1 MRPLRK
7 KRKTTDASS
16 KPDDENSTTLSK
28 EKENYL
34 KTLYT
39 DPSRPGSFS
48 GINKLSEAIKN
59 DGTFKFSRAEIK
71 RVLAKEDTYTVNR
84 FVRRKFQRSRVIA
97 YGVNDLVDVDLADFT
112 RLSRY
117 NKNIKFLLVAIDVFS
132 RFVKVRPLRDKTAGS
147 VVSAFESLYAH
158 GPLPRKVRTDLG
170 AELRNSK
177 LEHFFEKNGI
187 RHIYAS
193 PPIKAGY
200 AKRCIQSLKQLI
212 YRYLYQSNSFRYI
225 EALDKIVDS
234 YNSRPHRSLGKLAPR
249 DVNEKNQVSLWNRMY
264 IDSLRSQKDAKKRN
278 LKSTSR
284 KTAQKFTLKKG
295 QLVRI
300 SYAKSPFER
309 SYNEKF
315 TEESFTVK
323 DHYLLNGVPVYKL
336 ADLQNCL
343 VEGIFYSHDLQAIIK
358 TDDLWQIER
367 ILKTK
372 GKGKNQ
378 KVLVRWK
385 GYGPK
390 FDSYVLKS
398 SLKNIGK

>member
-1 MRPLRK
+1 
-7 KRKTTDASS
+7 
-16 KPDDENSTTLSK
+16 
-28 EKENYL
+28 
-34 KTLYT
+34 
-39 DPSRPGSFS
+39 
-48 GINKLSEAIKN
+48 
-59 DGTFKFSRAEIK
+59 
-71 RVLAKEDTYTVNR
+71 
-84 FVRRKFQRSRVIA
+84 
-97 YGVNDLVDVDLADFT
+97 
-112 RLSRY
+112 
-117 NKNIKFLLVAIDVFS
+117 
-132 RFVKVRPLRDKTAGS
+132 
-147 VVSAFESLYAH
+147 
-158 GPLPRKVRTDLG
+158 
-170 AELRNSK
+170 
-177 LEHFFEKNGI
+177 
-187 RHIYAS
+187 
-193 PPIKAGY
+193 
-200 AKRCIQSLKQLI
+200 
-212 YRYLYQSNSFRYI
+212 
-225 EALDKIVDS
+225 
-234 YNSRPHRSLGKLAPR
+234 
-249 DVNEKNQVSLWNRMY
+249 MY
-264 IDSLRSQKDAKKRN
+264 IDSLRSQTDAKKRN

-343 VEGIFYSHDLQAIIK
+343 VEGIFYSHDLQVIIK